1 MRKSYHIDP
10 FVRFTI
16 THNSFKESVLLICLF
31 KSNLLSSTFTFLQKQ
46 VLTSLLILAIAIIT
60 LSVFSVN
67 SAEARPEYAAELDK
81 DCTFCHIDPAGG
93 GPRNRI
99 GEIFEE
105 NYFEFPEDFDPDAVP
120 EEIKDAIKQ
129 FTTSLELQTAF
140 INTMHPDTSEG
151 TIANCNACHTS
162 VDRFLL
168 MQAEATF
175 NAQASERIRL
185 TFSNNL
191 GTTLNAFATVDAIPK
206 HLYFKVGQFRLP
218 YGIKQKD
225 HNILVREGYNLGSNK
240 RDVGIE
246 LGGSSG
252 RVFYNAAFFNTDN
265 AKAQGLLGTVGGQL
279 GAVRAGVSCIYEK
292 PGDDWERLISTFI
305 TASYRGVSLEGEFNF
320 KDASANDMQ
329 ASIAPESDLD
339 FAEIESKG
347 YYVGAKYRI
356 IPQLTVAGRYGLF
369 DPDRTVLGD
378 ASRRITLIT
387 QYNFMENGAIS
398 LFYWANLP
406 NADRKPDDE
415 INDKGML
422 RQLKGYNQFI
432 LMSRFWF

>member
-1 MRKSYHIDP
+1 M
-10 FVRFTI
+10 
-16 THNSFKESVLLICLF
+16 LICLF
-31 KSNLLSSTFTFLQKQ
+31 SSNLHFSTIKFLQRR
-46 VLTSLLILAIAIIT
+46 VLTSRLILAIAIIS
-60 LSVFSVN
+60 LFVFSIN
-67 SAEARPEYAAELDK
+67 STEARPEFAAELDK

-105 NYFEFPEDFDPDAVP
+105 NYFEFPEDFDMDAVT
-120 EEIKDAIKQ
+120 EEAKEVVKQ
-129 FTTSLELQTAF
+129 LTTSLELQTAF
-140 INTMHPDTSEG
+140 INTLHPDVSENAV
-151 TIANCNACHTS
+151 ANCNSCHTS

-175 NAQASERIRL
+175 NAQASEKIML

-191 GTTLNAFATVDAIPK
+191 GSTLNAFATVNAIPK
-206 HLYFKVGQFRLP
+206 HLYFRIGQFRLP
-218 YGIKQKD
+218 FGIKQKD

-240 RDVGIE
+240 RDVGLE
-246 LGGSSG
+246 LGGSKG
-252 RVFYNAAFFNTDN
+252 KVFYNAAFFNTDK
-265 AKAQGLLGTVGGQL
+265 AKAQGLLGTVGGQF
-279 GAVRAGVSCIYEK
+279 GFIRAGVSCIYEK
-292 PGDDWERLISTFI
+292 PGEDWERLISTFLN
-305 TASYRGVSLEGEFNF
+305 ASYGGFSLEGEFNF
-320 KDASANDMQ
+320 KDSSSSANDMQ
-329 ASIAPESDLD
+329 SSITSESDLSY
-339 FAEIESKG
+339 AEIDSKG

-356 IPQLTVAGRYGLF
+356 MPQLTVAGRYGLF

-378 ASRRITLIT
+378 ASKRITFIT

-415 INDKGML
+415 INDKSML

-432 LMSRFWF
+432 VMSRFWF